1 MIRAHQFVP
10 IGARL
15 IDVRID
21 HVEGHRLVGVH
32 FDGAV
37 HEGVV
42 IRGDRVPVECH
53 VAIARVEDA
62 LANTATIRYVHGSTL

>member
-21 HVEGHRLVGVH
+21 HVEGHCLVGVH

-62 LANTATIRYVHGSTL
+62 LANTTANQYVHESIL

>member
-10 IGARL
+10 ISACL
-15 IDVRID
+15 VDVRID
-21 HVEGHRLVGVH
+21 HVEGHRLVAVQ
-32 FDGAV
+32 FDGTV

-53 VAIARVEDA
+53 VAIARVEDT
-62 LANTATIRYVHGSTL
+62 LANTIANRHVHGSTL

>member
-1 MIRAHQFVP
+1 MSRAHQFVP

-15 IDVRID
+15 VDVRID

-62 LANTATIRYVHGSTL
+62 LANTATIQHVHGSTL